1 METTLIREPPRGSYT
16 LSQLERPDGMR
27 LAVYAWPLP
36 RTPKGVVQITH
47 GLAEHAG
54 RYDRLAQ
61 ALVDAGYAVYA
72 HDHRGHGKTV
82 RDTSELGFFARES
95 GFDVLVEDLY
105 AVNRYIAGKHGE
117 LPRVL
122 LGHSFGSFVTQGY
135 LFQHADSVDAVAL
148 SGSNSAQ
155 APLTWV
161 GLALARAER
170 ARLGPRGKSALIQQ
184 MTFGAYNNA
193 FKPLRTEFDW
203 LSRDPDEVDKY
214 ASDPLCGF
222 ETSVQGWIDLFGAL
236 LRIRSSE
243 RQRGIPKQLPIYV
256 FSGAADPVGEHGKG
270 TKRLAE
276 QYRRAGLT
284 NVTLKLYASA
294 RHELFNETNRDQV
307 TQDFIDWL
315 GTVIRAR

>member
-1 METTLIREPPRGSYT
+1 METTLSRDPQRGSYT
-16 LSQLERPDGMR
+16 LTQLERPDGMR

-36 RTPKGVVQITH
+36 RAPKAVVQITH
-47 GLAEHAG
+47 GMAEHAA

-82 RDTSELGFFARES
+82 RDPSELGFFAREA
-95 GFDVLVEDLY
+95 GFDVLIDDLY
-105 AVNRYIAGKHGE
+105 AVNRYVAGKHVE

-135 LFQHADSVDAVAL
+135 LFEHGDSVDAVAL
-148 SGSNSAQ
+148 SGSNSAFVPK
-155 APLTWV
+155 ALG
-161 GLALARAER
+161 GLALAYAER
-170 ARLGPRGKSALIQQ
+170 LRLGPRGKSALLQQ
-184 MTFGAYNNA
+184 LSFGAFNDA
-193 FKPLRTEFDW
+193 FKPVRTEFDW

-222 ETSVQGWIDLFGAL
+222 ETSVQGWIDLLGGL
-236 LRIRSSE
+236 LRIRSSQ
-243 RQRGIPKQLPIYV
+243 RQRGLPKQLPIYV

-270 TKRLAE
+270 PKRLAAA
-276 QYRRAGLT
+276 YRRAGLS

-315 GTVIRAR
+315 GDNIPGR